1 MTEDTI
7 GKTARR
13 RSRPVKVGGVVIGGE
28 SPVSIQSMT
37 NTDSRDFG
45 STFSQMCA
53 LREAGC
59 DIVRMTVPDAESAR
73 VLGRL
78 KKSGVGIPVV
88 ADIHFDWKLA
98 IAAIE
103 EGADKVRINPGNIGD
118 ESRVREIA
126 RAAADRGIP
135 VRVGINGGSLE
146 KRLLEKYGGP
156 VPEALAES
164 ALENADMLL
173 RNGLEDIVVS
183 IKSSSVANMIA
194 ANRILAERCDLPLHL
209 GVTEAGTAYSGTVK
223 NAVGIGA
230 LLCDGIGDTVRVS
243 LTADP
248 VEEIRAARE
257 ILKACGCL
265 RTGGLNVI
273 SCPTCGRT
281 RIDII
286 GIAGRFEERAKAEKL
301 DGISAKVAI
310 MGCAVNGPGEARE
323 ADFGI
328 AGGNGDAVF
337 FRNGAIE
344 KKISEDSIVDVLME
358 ELRNFGNKLP
368 V

>member
-1 MTEDTI
+1 MTEETI
-7 GKTARR
+7 GRTPRR
-13 RSRPVKVGGVVIGGE
+13 RSRAVKAGGIVIGGDA
-28 SPVSIQSMT
+28 PVSIQSMT
-37 NTDSRDFG
+37 NTDSRDFD
-45 STFSQMCA
+45 STFAQITA

-59 DIVRMTVPDAESAR
+59 DIVRMTVPDIESAH

-78 KKSGVGIPVV
+78 KKSGIGIPLV

-103 EGADKVRINPGNIGD
+103 EGADKIRINPGNIGSED
-118 ESRVREIA
+118 RVREIA

-135 VRVGINGGSLE
+135 VRVGVNGGSLE

-156 VPEALAES
+156 VPEALAGS
-164 ALENADMLL
+164 ALANADMLM

-183 IKSSSVANMIA
+183 IKSSSVADMIA
-194 ANRILAERCDLPLHL
+194 ANRILAARCDLPLHL

-223 NAVGIGA
+223 NAVGIGT
-230 LLCDGIGDTVRVS
+230 LLCEGIGDTVRVS

-248 VEEIRAARE
+248 VEEIRAAKE

-265 RTGGLNVI
+265 KTGGLNVI

-286 GIAGRFEERAKAEKL
+286 GIAGKFEERARAEKL
-301 DGISAKVAI
+301 DAVPAKVAI

-337 FRNGAIE
+337 FRNGVIE
-344 KKISEDSIVDVLME
+344 KKISEDGIVDILID
-358 ELRNFGNKLP
+358 ELRKIGNKDRG
-368 V
+368 